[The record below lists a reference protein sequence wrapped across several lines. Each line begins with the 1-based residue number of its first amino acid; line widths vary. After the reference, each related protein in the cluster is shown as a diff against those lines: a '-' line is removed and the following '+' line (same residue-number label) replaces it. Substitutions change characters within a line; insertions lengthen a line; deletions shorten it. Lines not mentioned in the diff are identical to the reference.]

1 MEQVLLSTP
10 ARGGVL
16 HLGTVDDLEPTR
28 TDQTLLER
36 LYQWPPAPRRS
47 LADRLSNQPRRRN
60 RPAVTTPQAPDQG
73 RSVVQ

>member
-1 MEQVLLSTP
+1 MP

-16 HLGTVDDLEPTR
+16 HLGTADDLEPAR

-36 LYQWPPAPRRS
+36 LHQWPPAWPPAPRRS
-47 LADRLSNQPRRRN
+47 LAERLSNQPRRRN
-60 RPAVTTPQAPDQG
+60 RPAATPRAADQG